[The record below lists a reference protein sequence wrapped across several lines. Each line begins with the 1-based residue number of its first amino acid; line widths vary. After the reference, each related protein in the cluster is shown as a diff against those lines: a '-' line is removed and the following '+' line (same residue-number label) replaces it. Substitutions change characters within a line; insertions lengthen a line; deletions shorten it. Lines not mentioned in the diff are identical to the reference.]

1 VSERRDSAAAPPTS
15 QGADAL
21 SPEERGRMTRAAAL
35 RPLNLLVLVIGA
47 VVCAVSQAWWLIP
60 LTVATYG
67 VLVFLAA
74 RDPIFQRRILQKGEV
89 PLPSPDTAKSAD
101 VSPERRARWLPRGE
115 TRQKVEAALVV
126 YRKVVAAVEESDEV
140 TRAVL
145 KDSIP
150 RLHAAADRL
159 VDVARGR
166 EKAVEAARDLRRD
179 AGASASARSENLREL
194 EYRIGAADAEISD
207 TFEEFLSLRAKVVRV
222 SIDNANPTRANDLN
236 ASLDELNTRLEAL
249 SEIVSP
255 QADSSPKCADTGR

>member
-47 VVCAVSQAWWLIP
+47 VVCAVSQAWWRIP

-159 VDVARGR
+159 VDVAR
-166 EKAVEAARDLRRD
+166 DLRRD

-255 QADSSPKCADTGR
+255 QADSSPKGADTGR

>member
-1 VSERRDSAAAPPTS
+1 MSERREPSGGPPVR
-15 QGADAL
+15 QGPL

-35 RPLNLLVLVIGA
+35 RPLNLIVLAIGVVFA
-47 VVCAVSQAWWLIP
+47 VTLYWWLIP
-60 LTVATYG
+60 LTLATYA

-74 RDPIFQRRILQKGEV
+74 RDPFFQRRILRKSEV
-89 PLPSPDTAKSAD
+89 PLPSPDPAKNTD
-101 VSPERRARWLPRGE
+101 LTPERRARWLPRGE

-145 KDSIP
+145 NDSVP

-166 EKAVEAARDLRRD
+166 EKAAEAARDLRSD
-179 AGASASARSENLREL
+179 AGASAEARSENLREL
-194 EYRIGAADAEISD
+194 EDRMGAADAEISD
-207 TFEEFLSLRAKVVRV
+207 TFEEFLSLRAKVVRI
-222 SIDNANPTRANDLN
+222 SIDSANPTRANDLN

-249 SEIVSP
+249 SEVMSP
-255 QADSSPKCADTGR
+255 QEDSSQAR